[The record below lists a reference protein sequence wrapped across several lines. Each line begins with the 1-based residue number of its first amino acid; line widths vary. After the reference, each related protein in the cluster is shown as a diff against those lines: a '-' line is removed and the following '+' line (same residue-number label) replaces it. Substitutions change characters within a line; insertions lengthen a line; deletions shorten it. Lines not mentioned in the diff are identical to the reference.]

1 MSVPLYLITYPGST
15 VPIQDLASLLKDGEA
30 RGLILVSFGSTV
42 MRIPKQQLISM
53 APLKCWRDL
62 QCKARAA
69 KRCVRA
75 CARVCMYT
83 CVHACVCADVT
94 PVCTVFTLSHHTPQI
109 PRRCHAQQSLPGE
122 LPVEELQAFDNF

>member
-1 MSVPLYLITYPGST
+1 MSVPLYLIIHPGST

-62 QCKARAA
+62 QCKARVA

-75 CARVCMYT
+75 CVCARAFVRIHVCMPAY
-83 CVHACVCADVT
+83 V
-94 PVCTVFTLSHHTPQI
+94 
-109 PRRCHAQQSLPGE
+109 
-122 LPVEELQAFDNF
+122 